1 MNPSSIFRLV
11 SSTSATFKARGAR
24 KTVAATWYHLLG
36 AASRAAGKRYLEKR
50 IYDYRML
57 LDLNDRGISRTL
69 LLFGERELEHK
80 AMLEQVLRPGMTVL
94 DIGANIGYYALM
106 EKRLIGPGGVLIAVE
121 PSPSNVGLLRRNLAL
136 NGYGDT
142 EVHQGAVSDQSGTK
156 RFFLSE
162 MSNLNTFHDT
172 GSGAHFL
179 SGKTV
184 DVVTFTVPEIMAGRK
199 PDLIRMDVEGHEVE
213 VFAGLLPAIERG
225 EMAPMVIFETHLSRY
240 GREHDMELPL
250 RRFFALGYRVLLA
263 GSSWE
268 QGTKLIEAKG
278 YRGTA
283 TIASD
288 GVVRTIFEDIGQ
300 EDAIDLICREG
311 GIRTVLLGR
320 GPLEGLDVVSSKA

>member
-11 SSTSATFKARGAR
+11 PSAVATFKARGAG
-24 KTVAATWYHLLG
+24 KAMAAIYYHLLG
-36 AASRAAGKRYLEKR
+36 TASRAAGKRYLEKR

-57 LDLNDRGISRTL
+57 LDLDDRGISRTL

-80 AMLEQVLRPGMTVL
+80 AMLERVLQPGMTVL

-106 EKRLIGPGGVLIAVE
+106 EKRLIGPAGTLIAVE
-121 PSPSNVGLLRRNLAL
+121 PSPSNVDLLRRNLAL
-136 NGYGDT
+136 NGYGDI
-142 EVHQGAVSDQSGTK
+142 EVHQAAVSDRSGTK

-184 DVVTFTVPEIMAGRK
+184 DVVTCTVPEIMAGRK

-240 GREHDMELPL
+240 GKEHDMEAPL

-268 QGTKLIEAKG
+268 HGTRLIEARG
-278 YRGTA
+278 YTGVMA
-283 TIASD
+283 IASD
-288 GVVRTIFEDIGQ
+288 GVGRVVFENIAQ
-300 EDAIDLICREG
+300 NDAIDLICREG

-320 GPLEGLDVVSSKA
+320 GDIGRQGAANTLA